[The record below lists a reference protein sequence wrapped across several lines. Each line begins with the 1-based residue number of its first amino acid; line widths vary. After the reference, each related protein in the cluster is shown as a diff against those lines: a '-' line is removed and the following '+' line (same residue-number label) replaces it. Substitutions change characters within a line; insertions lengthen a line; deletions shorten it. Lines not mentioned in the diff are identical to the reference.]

1 MNGKEAKAIAQILA
15 VNVADDDFCQGM
27 FKIDDRI
34 EEHYLEMREVVGDL
48 RKVNAHYQRQMRDQH
63 GSDWESTATEAEK
76 ASGLEVSRKLIYG
89 DNYDPSLF
97 SEEGAR

>member
-1 MNGKEAKAIAQILA
+1 VNGKEAKAIAQILA

-48 RKVNAHYQRQMRDQH
+48 RKVNAHYHRQMRDQH
-63 GSDWESTATEAEK
+63 GPDWESTATEAEK
-76 ASGLEVSRKLIYG
+76 AAGLEVSRKLIYG
-89 DNYDPSLF
+89 ESYDPSLF
-97 SEEGAR
+97 SEDGAR

>member
-1 MNGKEAKAIAQILA
+1 MNGKEAKAIAEILA
-15 VNVADDDFCQGM
+15 VNVADDDFCQGV

-34 EEHYLEMREVVGDL
+34 EGHYLEMREVVGDL

-63 GSDWESTATEAEK
+63 GADWESTATEAEK
-76 ASGLEVSRKLIYG
+76 VSALDVSRRLIYG
-89 DNYDPSLF
+89 ENYDPSLF